1 MDKDSIDIEGE
12 LIAHTMGI
20 DGVELSAAEGENTET
35 ITSSG
40 GKSTDDG
47 KIDLYDFLQCVITAV
62 VIGIMIFVFAFRV
75 IGVDGKSMYSTLH
88 HGDKVIVSGLF
99 YTPKQG
105 DIIILKTEMYEKPLV
120 KRIIATENQTVDIDF
135 QSGVVYVDGQALE
148 EPYTY
153 EPTYVDEGFVGP
165 VTVPE
170 GCVFVMGDNRNGSN
184 DSRNS
189 RIGFIDE
196 RSIFGKVYFLLF
208 PGVDQGGPDWSRIGS
223 VY

>member
-1 MDKDSIDIEGE
+1 MDKDSIDIDGE

-20 DGVELSAAEGENTET
+20 DGIDLTAETEEST
-35 ITSSG
+35 EKTGGG
-40 GKSTDDG
+40 GKSTEDG
-47 KIDLYDFLQCVITAV
+47 KIDIYDFIQCVITAV

-75 IGVDGKSMYSTLH
+75 IGVDGRSMYSTLH

-120 KRIIATENQTVDIDF
+120 KRIIATENQTVNIDF
-135 QSGVVYVDGQALE
+135 QSGIVYVDGQALD

-153 EPTYVDEGFVGP
+153 EPTYVDEGFEGP

-170 GCVFVMGDNRNGSN
+170 GCVFVMGDNRNDSN
-184 DSRNS
+184 DSRYS
-189 RIGFIDE
+189 KIGFIDE
-196 RSIFGKVYFLLF
+196 RAIFGKVYFLIF
-208 PGVDQGGPDWSRIGS
+208 PGIDQDGSDWSRIGS

>member
-12 LIAHTMGI
+12 LIARKMGI
-20 DGVELSAAEGENTET
+20 DGIDLTSEKDKCAEEIDTG
-35 ITSSG
+35 G
-40 GKSTDDG
+40 GKSTDNG
-47 KIDLYDFLQCVITAV
+47 RIDLYDFLQCVITAV

-75 IGVDGKSMYSTLH
+75 IGVDGRSMYSTLH

-105 DIIILKTEMYEKPLV
+105 DIIILKTDLYKQPLV

-135 QSGVVYVDGQALE
+135 QSGIVYVDGQALD

-153 EPTYVDEGFVGP
+153 EPTYIDEGFVGP

-170 GCVFVMGDNRNGSN
+170 GCVFVMGDNRNDSK
-184 DSRNS
+184 DSRYS
-189 RIGFIDE
+189 KIGFIDE

-208 PGVDQGGPDWSRIGS
+208 PGADQGGVDFSRIGS